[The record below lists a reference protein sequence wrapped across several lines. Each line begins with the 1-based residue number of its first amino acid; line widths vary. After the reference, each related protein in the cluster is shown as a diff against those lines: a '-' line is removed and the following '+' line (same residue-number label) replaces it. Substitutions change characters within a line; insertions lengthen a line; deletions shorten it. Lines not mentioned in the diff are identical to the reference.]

1 MLKAVSVKAAGAW
14 KGEPVEVLV
23 LDSAERSSRLGT
35 RTGIRGKS
43 VEVAIADMPHLRAGD
58 ALATETG
65 EFIEIVSKP
74 EALMEIRP
82 AQEGDLVRI
91 AWQLGNH
98 HLPMQITGKKIRMRA
113 NAEIAAV
120 LAELGARTVSIEA
133 PFDPEGGA
141 YLPQIV
147 DDHAHAGHACCG
159 HDHSHDHGHHHHHNH
174 GHGHKHAHDHDHK
187 HDHHHGEHDHKHDHA
202 CCGHHHHG
210 HKHG

>member
-23 LDSAERSSRLGT
+23 LDSAERTGRLG
-35 RTGIRGKS
+35 RLTGIRGRN

-58 ALATETG
+58 ALATESG

-82 AQEGDLVRI
+82 AQDADLVRI

-98 HLPMQITGKKIRMRA
+98 HLPMQIAGKKIRMRA

-120 LAELGARTVSIEA
+120 LVGLGAKTVAIEA

-141 YLPQIV
+141 YLPQVIEA
-147 DDHAHAGHACCG
+147 HAHAGHACCG
-159 HDHSHDHGHHHHHNH
+159 HDHDHHHGHPHAHSHDHDHDHGH
-174 GHGHKHAHDHDHK
+174 AHQEHK
-187 HDHHHGEHDHKHDHA
+187 HDHHHGDHDHA
-202 CCGHHHHG
+202 CCGHHHGHG